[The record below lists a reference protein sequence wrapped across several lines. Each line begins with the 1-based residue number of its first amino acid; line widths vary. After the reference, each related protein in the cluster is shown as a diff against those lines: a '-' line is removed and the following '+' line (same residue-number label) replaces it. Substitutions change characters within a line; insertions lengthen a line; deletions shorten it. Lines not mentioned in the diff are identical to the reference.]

1 MEWSKCQM
9 IVTARGVGI
18 TLMDGI
24 KAETQ
29 EVGAITEEIQVG
41 GDTMADGDTTTDGGT
56 LANGLITAD
65 GVRKNRIKVYVKP
78 SKHRRRFLLLQF
90 FQRKHIITLL
100 QA

>member
-18 TLMDGI
+18 TLIDGI

-41 GDTMADGDTTTDGGT
+41 GDIMADGDTTTDGGTLANGCT

-78 SKHRRRFLLLQF
+78 SKH
-90 FQRKHIITLL
+90 
-100 QA
+100 